1 MVKVDLKFRK
11 SNAKSK
17 MGILYYQVS
26 YRRKTY
32 RINSG
37 YRISDSEWD
46 GERETFAFRSS
57 CRDVFLQQIQQETKA
72 VMAKLESELDFLL
85 PVEVELKLSQ
95 YTRFSQE
102 GGRVGNSVFGF
113 LKRQTVYLNNLGRTR
128 SGEIVNSALRSF
140 IRFRKSLDLP
150 FLFLDKR
157 MIEQYEA
164 YLRGRGLQRNT
175 TSFYMRALRAV
186 YHKACDEGLTW
197 DNHPFSRVY
206 TGIDKTVKRAVGIE
220 ELRRIQTLDL
230 SAHPSLELSRD
241 LFLFSFFMRGISFV
255 DMAYLRKQDL
265 QHGYISYRR
274 RKTGQLLIIKWTVQ
288 MQRIVDKYPSQTSYL
303 LPIIQDLDGTERRRY
318 QNLLV
323 KVNRD
328 LKKVGRMAGLNIPL
342 STYVSRHSWASIARG
357 KNIPLAVIS
366 EGLGHNNESTT
377 QIYLD
382 SIQNSEIDKANQII
396 LGELL

>member
-57 CRDVFLQQIQQETKA
+57 CRDVFLKQIQQETKA

-95 YTRFSQE
+95 YARFSQE

-197 DNHPFSRVY
+197 DKHPFSRVY

-288 MQRIVDKYPSQTSYL
+288 MQRIVDKYPSQTFYL
-303 LPIIQDLDGTERRRY
+303 LPIIQNLDGTERRQY

-382 SIQNSEIDKANQII
+382 SIQNTEIDKANQII